1 MVSIRVVFPAFEI
14 DFEAIVAAAETG
26 HSPSSV
32 QTPAVP
38 KFNYKRPQAGND
50 RNLPP
55 GVSPS
60 VHHLAVHRWPLRF
73 AMSTPDHAGIA
84 IAIPVRYLLP
94 ASVRNRAHPNRSLGT
109 VTTRAPLRAGTN
121 CKNWGMAFALEIRKH
136 RKKAHTCAPV
146 AVRAARGLRVRPPF
160 RLMEWTQCFRVILFD
175 RQTGWPTSHI

>member
-14 DFEAIVAAAETG
+14 DFEAMVAAAETG

-94 ASVRNRAHPNRSLGT
+94 ASVRNRAHPNRSPGT
-109 VTTRAPLRAGTN
+109 VTTRAPLRAGTD
-121 CKNWGMAFALEIRKH
+121 CKIGVWRSFSRSESIERKH
-136 RKKAHTCAPV
+136 
-146 AVRAARGLRVRPPF
+146 
-160 RLMEWTQCFRVILFD
+160 ILALQSLFVLPE
-175 RQTGWPTSHI
+175 G